1 MRFYV
6 CDIKT
11 GNVIDE
17 YPMEVTSELSTRL
30 KTYGS
35 GELALLIN
43 HEACPR
49 TWREDFV
56 PWRILVLVCDDQD
69 RIMWGGVPNTRGTT
83 QEDRVTFPMVTLE
96 KYFDRR
102 YMPSAEYEQQDQTS
116 VIARAM
122 AEVCGDDLIGVG
134 LDYDTPASGVLRD
147 RSYYNDEDARILT
160 RIQQLSNVING
171 FEWTIA
177 LEWADSDRAR
187 VRKIF
192 RTGYPTLGY
201 VTEEPELTFSVIKGV
216 PGPITEFSHESQWG
230 DGEAATYVQAVGDGE
245 GEDKPYSLP
254 YIDSDR
260 EAAGWPRLEER
271 KTWQGVTEDATLDQ
285 HAQGMRLTYFG
296 GQSVI
301 SLTATTREWPT
312 PADVNLGDSV
322 RIEVDLP
329 QLRVSQV
336 WRLIGYSISPN
347 DDKWTP
353 VIARIGEID
362 GEVEDTGDAD

>member
-201 VTEEPELTFSVIKGV
+201 VTEEPELTSPSGAMAR
-216 PGPITEFSHESQWG
+216 PRHTSRPS
-230 DGEAATYVQAVGDGE
+230 ATVRART
-245 GEDKPYSLP
+245 S
-254 YIDSDR
+254 R
-260 EAAGWPRLEER
+260 
-271 KTWQGVTEDATLDQ
+271 
-285 HAQGMRLTYFG
+285 
-296 GQSVI
+296 
-301 SLTATTREWPT
+301 T
-312 PADVNLGDSV
+312 PS
-322 RIEVDLP
+322 RT
-329 QLRVSQV
+329 S
-336 WRLIGYSISPN
+336 
-347 DDKWTP
+347 T
-353 VIARIGEID
+353 RIGRPQGGPGSRSGRPGRASLKTPRWISTPKVC
-362 GEVEDTGDAD
+362 GSRTSVGSR